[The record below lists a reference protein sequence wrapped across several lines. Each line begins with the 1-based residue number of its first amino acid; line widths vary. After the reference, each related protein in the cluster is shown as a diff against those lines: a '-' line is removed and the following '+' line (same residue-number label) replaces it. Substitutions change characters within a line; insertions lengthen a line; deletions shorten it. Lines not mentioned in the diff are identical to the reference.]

1 MEIFGTP
8 GAIFYAWIV
17 CLSCLGAL
25 NSIVF
30 STGRLTQAAGAR
42 HYLPAFLKSSAGLSA
57 ELPHNR
63 TVPAS
68 FSGRICPTP
77 NRAKNQN
84 IPL

>member
-1 MEIFGTP
+1 MEIFGKP
-8 GAIFYAWIV
+8 GTIFYAWIV

-42 HYLPAFLKSSAGLSA
+42 HYLPAFLKSDAGLPA
-57 ELPHNR
+57 EHPHNL
-63 TVPAS
+63 TT
-68 FSGRICPTP
+68 PTP
-77 NRAKNQN
+77 NRNRRALNGAEHQN